1 MLKEL
6 LEKRF
11 TAKWWSDKEVEKEK
25 LNYILDCTYLA
36 PSKNGKWN
44 YEIFVLGNSEK
55 ANDFKKWSYWEDTY
69 CIDGEQ
75 KKEGPIG
82 NRRYNGQILAP
93 VLLVWVSNKKDR
105 ETFNDCLV
113 SATISMLAAEEAGLD
128 TGFNGCLSEKDTAK
142 KLDRPGH
149 YSTIMLGLGYAD
161 KLDGINNS
169 IQREVTK
176 DGVKHGFDYGNVSPE
191 ILRGPNRNKKPEIDN
206 LIHHI

>member
-55 ANDFKKWSYWEDTY
+55 ANEIKQWLYWEDTY
-69 CIDGEQ
+69 CIDGERI
-75 KKEGPIG
+75 KEGPIG
-82 NRRYNGQILAP
+82 NRRYNGQVLAP
-93 VLLVWVSNKKDR
+93 IVLIWVAKNKNR

-113 SATISMLAAEEAGLD
+113 SSTITMLAAEELGVN
-128 TGFNGCLSEKDTAK
+128 TGFNGCLGEIATAK
-142 KLDRPGH
+142 KLGRGYSGH
-149 YSTIMLGLGYAD
+149 ASIILGLGYID
-161 KLDGINNS
+161 KIDDK
-169 IQREVTK
+169 IQREVFK
-176 DGVKHGFDYGNVSPE
+176 DSVKHGFDYGNVSPE

>member
-55 ANDFKKWSYWEDTY
+55 ANEIKQWLYWENTY
-69 CIDGEQ
+69 CIDGERI
-75 KKEGPIG
+75 KEGPIG
-82 NRRYNGQILAP
+82 NRRYNGQVLAP
-93 VLLVWVSNKKDR
+93 TVLIWVAKNKNR

-113 SATISMLAAEEAGLD
+113 SSTITMLAAEEQGVN
-128 TGFNGCLSEKDTAK
+128 TGFNGCLGEIATAEKLGRGAS
-142 KLDRPGH
+142 GH
-149 YSTIMLGLGYAD
+149 ASIILGLGYID
-161 KLDGINNS
+161 KIDDK
-169 IQREVTK
+169 IQREVLR
-176 DGVKHGFDYGNVSPE
+176 DNVKHGFDYGNVSPE